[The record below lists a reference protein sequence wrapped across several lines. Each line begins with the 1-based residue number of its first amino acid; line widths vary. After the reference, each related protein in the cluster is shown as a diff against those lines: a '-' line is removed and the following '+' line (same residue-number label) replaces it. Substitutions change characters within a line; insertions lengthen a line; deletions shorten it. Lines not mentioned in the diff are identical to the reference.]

1 MPQRGTPSGLEEDA
15 QTAAAFLMERVEA
28 ATNRVTSMYNA
39 AAKHSDALRKFREK
53 CALAIIQAASLEKV
67 KIDAAS
73 TLKLARTEASAAK
86 ARFESSS
93 RPRRV
98 LNYLKAKW
106 EVGPQPLDEANRRVG
121 EAVRGLRSAKV
132 EAERAWEAVDTYF
145 NKAEAAF
152 CKLRKAKHAHTSAE
166 TILVD
171 LKAELVRAER
181 QAVRTAREVTIGRC
195 LGGDAC
201 AGATCGKMN
210 SLFVAGRVA
219 ARLED
224 GFSDDQVWAPPVIR
238 CSTPWTTTC
247 VFIFFVYDV
256 PRHTQDKGD
265 NPLCVLRPRQ
275 EKLY

>member
-1 MPQRGTPSGLEEDA
+1 
-15 QTAAAFLMERVEA
+15 MERVEA
-28 ATNRVTSMYNA
+28 ATNRVTSMSEA

-53 CALAIIQAASLEKV
+53 CALAIIQAASLEKA

-73 TLKLARTEASAAK
+73 TLKLARTEVSAAK

-106 EVGPQPLDEANRRVG
+106 EVGLQPLDEANRRVG
-121 EAVRGLRSAKV
+121 EAVRGLSSAKV
-132 EAERAWEAVDTYF
+132 EAERAWEVVGTYF

-152 CKLRKAKHAHTSAE
+152 CKLLKAKVAHTSAE

-181 QAVRTAREVTIGRC
+181 QAVGTAREVTIGQF
-195 LGGDAC
+195 LAGDAY
-201 AGATCGKMN
+201 AGGRSGKMN

-224 GFSDDQVWAPPVIR
+224 GFSDDQVRTPPVIR
-238 CSTPWTTTC
+238 CSTPWTTS
-247 VFIFFVYDV
+247 
-256 PRHTQDKGD
+256 
-265 NPLCVLRPRQ
+265 LCFYLFC
-275 EKLY
+275 L